1 MLATFSLC
9 ALLLVILLSCVTRL
23 NVGFV
28 AIAFAWGIGL
38 VAGVDANQVIAGF
51 PSSLFLTLVGVT
63 LLFTQ
68 AEVNGTLE
76 RVAEALLRLAGGNS
90 GAVVILF
97 FLMAAVLSTIGA
109 GAVAT
114 AALVAPLAMGAAGR
128 AGISPFLM
136 AIIVGNGSNAGNLSP
151 LSPVGVIAQ
160 KTLERVGLADHAWH
174 IYSNHLIAHILI
186 TAIVVAALG
195 GWTIWRRRTQQDE
208 VSVPKSVWERKH
220 WLTLGMIAL
229 LLIGVV
235 FWRVPVG
242 LGAFAVAMV
251 LTISRA
257 APEAIVIAK
266 MPWGIILMVS
276 GMSLLI
282 AMLERTGG
290 LDLFS
295 ADIARF
301 STTHSITAVVALVSG
316 IVSAYSS
323 TSGVVLPAFLP
334 MVPKLI
340 AQLGGGDAVGII
352 SSINLGSHLVDVSPL
367 STIGAMCIAAAGAS
381 VDRQKL
387 FRDLMLWGMSMALV
401 GALASFVLFGGWLL

>member
-1 MLATFSLC
+1 MLATISLC

-38 VAGVDANQVIAGF
+38 LAGVDANQVIAGF

-76 RVAEALLRLAGGNS
+76 RVAEALLLLARGNS
-90 GAVVILF
+90 GAAAVLF

-109 GAVAT
+109 GAIAT

-128 AGISPFLM
+128 AGFSPFLM

-160 KTLERVGLADHAWH
+160 KTLERIGLADHAWR
-174 IYSNHLIAHILI
+174 IYSNHLIAHVLI
-186 TAIVVAALG
+186 TAIVLAALG
-195 GWTIWRRRTQQDE
+195 GWSIWRSSAQQKE
-208 VSVPKSVWERKH
+208 VGAPTSGWEWMH

-229 LLIGVV
+229 LLVGVI
-235 FWRVPVG
+235 FLKVPVG
-242 LGAFAVAMV
+242 LGAFAAAMV
-251 LTISRA
+251 LTLSRA
-257 APEAIVIAK
+257 APEATVVAR

-295 ADIARF
+295 AAIARF
-301 STTHSITAVVALVSG
+301 STPHSITAVVALVSG

-340 AQLGGGDAVGII
+340 AQMGGGDAVGII

-367 STIGAMCIAAAGAS
+367 STIGAMCIAAAGAG

-387 FRDLMLWGMSMALV
+387 FRDLMLWGMSMAVV
-401 GALASFVLFGGWLL
+401 GALASFLLFGGWLL